1 MLFSTLNKQKLEFA
15 GILLELKARQLMKVS
30 EEKIK
35 EIAEG
40 AKAGCIISK
49 ALSVPITMNVSF
61 S

>member
-49 ALSVPITMNVSF
+49 ALSVPITMNVSY